1 MTDEQ
6 KSWRVAADEFRND
19 ITDEVLSWVAD
30 VEGGYAAGDDAG
42 ACVLAMPQMV
52 KVKEFIL
59 ANLNIK
65 DRAAARYDTV
75 ALAERHGL
83 DPETVAW
90 ALS

>member
-1 MTDEQ
+1 MSND
-6 KSWRVAADEFRND
+6 AFRDALARSIND
-19 ITDEVLSWVAD
+19 ATYYRYLDMV
-30 VEGGYAAGDDAG
+30 DDI
-42 ACVLAMPQMV
+42 LAKPQMV
-52 KVKEFIL
+52 KVKKFIL

-90 ALS
+90 ALSADHEEARRER